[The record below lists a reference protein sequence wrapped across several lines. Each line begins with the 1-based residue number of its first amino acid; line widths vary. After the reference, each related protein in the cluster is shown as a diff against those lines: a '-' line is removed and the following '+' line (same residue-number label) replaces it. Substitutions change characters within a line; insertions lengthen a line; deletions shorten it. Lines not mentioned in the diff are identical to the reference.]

1 MMRSIRITKRLIRAN
16 IKKSEGQQRVYW
28 QEKWNDLAEF
38 ERESKTDR

>member
-16 IKKSEGQQRVYW
+16 INKAEGQQKVHW